1 MFCEYNDIVY
11 LMLSDAN
18 DEIINDF
25 YNNSWYI
32 VNNTKINKDSKKKI
46 SSNIEIP
53 DLEKVF
59 NC

>member
-1 MFCEYNDIVY
+1 
-11 LMLSDAN
+11 MLSDAN

-32 VNNTKINKDSKKKI
+32 ANNTKINKDSKEKI